1 MDMKRCLRYHFV
13 AAFFALGA
21 ASFGAEMFLFFSYIN
36 SQPPKP
42 NPALGFIH
50 AEQSQLLG
58 LSL

>member
-1 MDMKRCLRYHFV
+1 
-13 AAFFALGA
+13 
-21 ASFGAEMFLFFSYIN
+21 MFLLFSYIN